1 MSKSVAT
8 ALEVAKER
16 KAAKQEERGEIFD
29 TRRVVTT
36 LEGLMTRVTNENV
49 TPDTVNAACN
59 CADKIVD
66 ILRLHL
72 DVERL
77 KRKTSPKGD

>member
-1 MSKSVAT
+1 VSK
-8 ALEVAKER
+8 EVSRIEDKV
-16 KAAKQEERGEIFD
+16 FD
-29 TRRVVTT
+29 TRKVVTT
-36 LEGLMTRVTNENV
+36 LEGLMTKVTADQV

-77 KRKTSPKGD
+77 RSKTTKGGAP

>member
-1 MSKSVAT
+1 MKNQI
-8 ALEVAKER
+8 AK
-16 KAAKQEERGEIFD
+16 KDKDTFD
-29 TRRVVTT
+29 TRKVVTT
-36 LEGLMTRVTNENV
+36 LEGLMTSVTKEQV

-77 KRKTSPKGD
+77 RQKTSLK

>member
-1 MSKSVAT
+1 MHMAGK
-8 ALEVAKER
+8 VAKIDEHR
-16 KAAKQEERGEIFD
+16 PAEVFD
-29 TRRVVTT
+29 TRSVVQT
-36 LEGLMTRVTNENV
+36 LEGLMTEVTKKNV
-49 TPDTVNAACN
+49 TPETVNAACN

-77 KRKTSPKGD
+77 RTRQKS

>member
-1 MSKSVAT
+1 MSIKSVKNSMPANISRREGLAT
-8 ALEVAKER
+8 DEV
-16 KAAKQEERGEIFD
+16 FD

-36 LEGLMTRVTNENV
+36 LEGLMTQVTQRDV
-49 TPDTVNAACN
+49 SPDTVNAACN

-77 KRKTSPKGD
+77 RKRMTTKE

>member
-1 MSKSVAT
+1 MSNV
-8 ALEVAKER
+8 VAKEQTN
-16 KAAKQEERGEIFD
+16 KEIFD

-36 LEGLMTRVTNENV
+36 LEGLMTRVTDQNV

-77 KRKTSPKGD
+77 KGKMKPG

>member
-1 MSKSVAT
+1 MKE
-8 ALEVAKER
+8 LAKKEDV
-16 KAAKQEERGEIFD
+16 FD
-29 TRRVVTT
+29 TRNVVLT
-36 LEGLMTRVTNENV
+36 LERLMNKVTLKEVNAGN
-49 TPDTVNAACN
+49 VNAACN

-77 KRKTSPKGD
+77 RKKDTFKKNVQI

>member
-1 MSKSVAT
+1 MTNQLKTSSRVQPKDT
-8 ALEVAKER
+8 
-16 KAAKQEERGEIFD
+16 FD
-29 TRRVVTT
+29 TRDVVMT
-36 LEGLMTRVTNENV
+36 LEGLMTRVTKDDV
-49 TPDTVNAACN
+49 SPDTVNAACN

-77 KRKTSPKGD
+77 RQKTGKTQ

>member
-1 MSKSVAT
+1 MAQIQK
-8 ALEVAKER
+8 R
-16 KAAKQEERGEIFD
+16 EESIFD
-29 TRRVVTT
+29 TKTVVKK
-36 LEGLMTRVTNENV
+36 LESYMDKVTEKECS
-49 TPDTVNAACN
+49 PATVQAAVN

-77 KRKTSPKGD
+77 RIKRGPQ

>member
-1 MSKSVAT
+1 MTKKISTREGLAPRET
-8 ALEVAKER
+8 
-16 KAAKQEERGEIFD
+16 FD
-29 TRRVVTT
+29 TRKVVTT
-36 LEGLMTRVTNENV
+36 LEGLMTRVTEQNV

-77 KRKTSPKGD
+77 KTKMAPRG

>member
-1 MSKSVAT
+1 MKAIAKRPSTPVAIS
-8 ALEVAKER
+8 EPKEN
-16 KAAKQEERGEIFD
+16 IFD
-29 TRRVVTT
+29 TRTVVTT
-36 LEGLMTRVTNENV
+36 LEGLMNRVTNDDV

-77 KRKTSPKGD
+77 KRRSAKDE

>member
-1 MSKSVAT
+1 MSKTLSRREELAT
-8 ALEVAKER
+8 KET
-16 KAAKQEERGEIFD
+16 FD
-29 TRRVVTT
+29 TREVVTT
-36 LEGLMTRVTNENV
+36 LEGLMTSVTKEQV
-49 TPDTVNAACN
+49 TPATVNAACN

-77 KRKTSPKGD
+77 RQKASLK

>member
-1 MSKSVAT
+1 MK
-8 ALEVAKER
+8 EVIKPKEDV
-16 KAAKQEERGEIFD
+16 FD
-29 TRRVVTT
+29 TRNVVVT
-36 LEGLMTRVTNENV
+36 LEGLMNKVTSKEI
-49 TPDTVNAACN
+49 TADSVNAACN

-77 KRKTSPKGD
+77 RTKFPVQLKKT

>member
-1 MSKSVAT
+1 MSNLKPSEEKSPNHSNKDVFDT
-8 ALEVAKER
+8 KNVVKTLESLMNRVT
-16 KAAKQEERGEIFD
+16 QEE
-29 TRRVVTT
+29 V
-36 LEGLMTRVTNENV
+36 NAEN
-49 TPDTVNAACN
+49 VNAACN

-77 KRKTSPKGD
+77 KLKSTKHD

>member
-1 MSKSVAT
+1 MSKVPSKVSQREG
-8 ALEVAKER
+8 LQSDEV
-16 KAAKQEERGEIFD
+16 FD
-29 TRRVVTT
+29 TRKVVTT
-36 LEGLMTRVTNENV
+36 LEGLMTRVTDKDV

-77 KRKTSPKGD
+77 KRKVSSAKGV

>member
-1 MSKSVAT
+1 MTKIAPVKT
-8 ALEVAKER
+8 
-16 KAAKQEERGEIFD
+16 GEIFD
-29 TRRVVTT
+29 TRRVVNT
-36 LEGLMTRVTNENV
+36 LEGLMTQVTDNNV

-77 KRKTSPKGD
+77 RTKMKP

>member
-1 MSKSVAT
+1 MSKMLQNQGNKT
-8 ALEVAKER
+8 NNDEVFNTR
-16 KAAKQEERGEIFD
+16 K
-29 TRRVVTT
+29 VVNT
-36 LEGLMTRVTNENV
+36 LEGLMTSVTDANV

-77 KRKTSPKGD
+77 RTKMKP

>member
-1 MSKSVAT
+1 MAGVIKKETSK
-8 ALEVAKER
+8 ED
-16 KAAKQEERGEIFD
+16 IFD

-36 LEGLMTRVTNENV
+36 LETLMNKVTDNEINSN
-49 TPDTVNAACN
+49 TVNAACN

-77 KRKTSPKGD
+77 RSKVPHRTKTE